1 MNPVSAPIK
10 NTNSRRKWFWLG
22 LLAIVVLGIA
32 MVFIP
37 IWLIMPFKPQTAR
50 GLQMSLI
57 LRRLSPFAT
66 ILASLASIT
75 LIAMLW
81 RGSRWFGK
89 AFAVVLVL
97 LTRVVESLPAPL
109 GVKVVALRQGRARCH
124 DRVLLVAKALMHSE
138 GGSAPLPI
146 PPPEK
151 PGCAGEAGA
160 RTNRNVSSGRWRW
173 RRLGRRRWQRNRGIL
188 RDRTAGAP
196 WGTYRTGRA
205 GFRPRPRA
213 SPPATGRGNP
223 RC

>member
-1 MNPVSAPIK
+1 MNLVSAPIK

-81 RGSRWFGK
+81 RGSGWFGK

-97 LTRVVESLPAPL
+97 PLFAATWMARQNHFEWMFRPHANVAFARAPE
-109 GVKVVALRQGRARCH
+109 VNFIT
-124 DRVLLVAKALMHSE
+124 DTDMVLAVRNN
-138 GGSAPLPI
+138 
-146 PPPEK
+146 
-151 PGCAGEAGA
+151 GEAA
-160 RTNRNVSSGRWRW
+160 SYPV
-173 RRLGRRRWQRNRGIL
+173 RLMAYHHVVHDTVGGVPIV
-188 RDRTAGAP
+188 A
-196 WGTYRTGRA
+196 TY
-205 GFRPRPRA
+205 
-213 SPPATGRGNP
+213 
-223 RC
+223 